1 MRGFLNRFLL
11 MICITQISFAYGQKL
26 TLKSMIDA
34 TTCRDEACFVN
45 AIKGND
51 ICYKRTR
58 TDNTGVYYRHQNCG
72 ADSTSDK
79 RLIVH
84 FAMLTDGNYNF
95 SFLTWSEKYAN
106 SLKDELKIYSF
117 EKIDNPENTDGNRE
131 WYHSV
136 NYPHLNIM
144 WESLTDNADIKR
156 WHVGLVWE

>member
-1 MRGFLNRFLL
+1 
-11 MICITQISFAYGQKL
+11 
-26 TLKSMIDA
+26 
-34 TTCRDEACFVN
+34 
-45 AIKGND
+45 
-51 ICYKRTR
+51 
-58 TDNTGVYYRHQNCG
+58 VYYRHQNCG

-84 FAMLTDGNYNF
+84 FATLTDGNYNS

-106 SLKDELKIYSF
+106 SLKDELSSYAF
-117 EKIDNPENTDGNRE
+117 EKMENPEDTDKNRE

-144 WESLTDNADIKR
+144 WESLTDNTNVKR